1 MGCFAPNRTEV
12 EIRLNEICNM
22 LLITNTSDSRFAET
36 VLDCIYR
43 GNRDDLKYLLT
54 NYFDSNLNNT
64 DIDDIIKIITNNLIH
79 KSDHDLIILTFTQL
93 FLCKSTPNSLSTNF
107 FLLNDSF
114 RNYFKIEINY
124 EYLVEIL
131 KFYVTFIS
139 SDILNAYKTRNLSLR
154 EKDNIVDLE
163 NIYIEEIKNRYIY
176 NIISG
181 IRITF
186 DYKKF
191 FLYKFDY
198 LNHQN
203 IRDELKKIF
212 QYPEFKRL
220 KLKTKFTLNKE
231 PSYKIPTIEKGYNP
245 YHYNSFPKIN
255 SNNNNLVSGGNPRI
269 SNDSDFFKRN
279 SFSDLNL
286 LTNTTTESIAI
297 PKNINF
303 NEIENYRINA
313 LNFHNQIR
321 VIHGVPPLIRNKD
334 LEDHSQVWAEA
345 IAFSGNLSNSNM
357 NLKGYPVGENIA
369 CADKQYVDVENII
382 ESWYYENKNFNYD
395 SNYLQTNCASFTQLI
410 WKSTTHM
417 GLGVSRT
424 SSGKTFFVVNYFPAG
439 NTKNDFLDN
448 VYPPVLEKRYNY

>member
-12 EIRLNEICNM
+12 ENKLNQICNM
-22 LLITNTSDSRFAET
+22 LLITNTSDTRYVES
-36 VLDCIYR
+36 VIDCIYR
-43 GNRDDLKYLLT
+43 GDRDKLKYLLY

-64 DIDDIIKIITNNLIH
+64 DIDDIIRVISNDLKE
-79 KSDHDLIILTFTQL
+79 KSDHDLIILSFTQL
-93 FLCKSTPNSLSTNF
+93 FLSKSTPNSLSTNF
-107 FLLNDSF
+107 FLLNDAF
-114 RNYFKIEINY
+114 NNYFKKEINY

-131 KFYVTFIS
+131 KFYITFIS
-139 SDILNAYKTRNLSLR
+139 SDILNAYKTRYLSIR
-154 EKDNIVDLE
+154 EKNNIVDLE
-163 NIYIEEIKNRYIY
+163 NIYVEEIISRYIY

-186 DYKKF
+186 DIQKF

-220 KLKTKFTLNKE
+220 KLKTQFTLNKE
-231 PSYKIPTIEKGYNP
+231 SYRTPTIEKVNNP
-245 YHYNSFPKIN
+245 YHYNSFPKLN
-255 SNNNNLVSGGNPRI
+255 SNINNLVSGGNPRI
-269 SNDSDFFKRN
+269 SNDSDSFKRN
-279 SFSDLNL
+279 SFSDFNL
-286 LTNTTTESIAI
+286 LTNTTSESIAL

-321 VIHGVPPLIRNKD
+321 AIHGVPPLSRNNE
-334 LEDHSQVWAEA
+334 LEEHSQVWAEA
-345 IAFSGNLSNSNM
+345 IAFNGNLSNSNM
-357 NLKGYPVGENIA
+357 NLKGHPVGENIA

-382 ESWYYENKNFNYD
+382 ESWYYENKNYNYD
-395 SNYLQTNCASFTQLI
+395 SNYLQTDCASFTQLV
-410 WKSTTHM
+410 WKSTSHM

-424 SSGKTFFVVNYFPAG
+424 SSGKTFFVINYFPTG
-439 NTKNDFLDN
+439 NTRNDFVNN
-448 VYPPVLEKRYNY
+448 VYPPVSERRYNH